1 VEADVSGSPA
11 EPVASAPVLAGRYH
25 LGDEIGRRAG
35 RAVLWRARDAVLQR
49 DVAVMTPCSES
60 PDATERDRFERDVA
74 GFARLDHPALP
85 RVFDGG
91 VESDRPYLVVELIH
105 GETVAE
111 LLRRGPLDAVAITD
125 LGLTLTDVLEHVR
138 CRGAGHVDAT
148 PETVLVADDGRV
160 RVSGIGVVLAPD
172 GDEGR
177 AGAGCL
183 TPLAD
188 AVGAA
193 GGPGAGVVALR
204 ELFSAA
210 TRDPVDPRTL
220 AEARARLQGFAAD
233 VARGRVVEVTT
244 AEHATFSSPMTRP
257 EGWPV
262 AGLARLT
269 PRLTP
274 RRKGAVTVT
283 VAAAALGA
291 VVVVVP
297 MLPTG
302 SDPGRR
308 GPGAVAVIGP
318 DPAPTSADERA
329 GAKATATAVPVA
341 GPAAGAGG
349 PAAEAKDDK
358 GPQPEDKADKGKD
371 GKDEDGK
378 DEDGEK
384 GKKKTPKPD
393 RP

>member
-1 VEADVSGSPA
+1 MEADDVSGSPA
-11 EPVASAPVLAGRYH
+11 EPAAPAPVIAGRYH

-35 RAVLWRARDAVLQR
+35 RAVLWWARDALLQR

-60 PDATERDRFERDVA
+60 PDATERERFERDVA

-91 VESDRPYLVVELIH
+91 VESGRPYLVVELIH

-111 LLRRGPLDAVAITD
+111 LCRRGPLDAVTIID

-138 CRGAGHVDAT
+138 GRGAGYVDAT
-148 PETVLVADDGRV
+148 PETVLAEDDGRF
-160 RVSGIGVVLAPD
+160 RVSGIGVVLAP
-172 GDEGR
+172 GSAEGR
-177 AGAGCL
+177 PAAGCL

-193 GGPGAGVVALR
+193 GGPAAGVAALR
-204 ELFSAA
+204 ALFSAA
-210 TRDPVDPRTL
+210 TTEPVDPRTL

-233 VARGRVVEVTT
+233 ADCGRVVETPT
-244 AEHATFSSPMTRP
+244 AEHATLSAPMTRP
-257 EGWPV
+257 EGWPA

-269 PRLTP
+269 PR
-274 RRKGAVTVT
+274 RKGALTFT

-291 VVVVVP
+291 AVVVVP

-302 SDPGRR
+302 GDPGRR
-308 GPGAVAVIGP
+308 GPEAAAVIGP
-318 DPAPTSADERA
+318 DPAPTSAAEPE
-329 GAKATATAVPVA
+329 ATATATAAP
-341 GPAAGAGG
+341 GAGAKPSAEPKGG
-349 PAAEAKDDK
+349 KGQPEPKDRAGRDK
-358 GPQPEDKADKGKD
+358 GGEAGDKG
-371 GKDEDGK
+371 
-378 DEDGEK
+378 GEK
-384 GKKKTPKPD
+384 GRKKAPKPD